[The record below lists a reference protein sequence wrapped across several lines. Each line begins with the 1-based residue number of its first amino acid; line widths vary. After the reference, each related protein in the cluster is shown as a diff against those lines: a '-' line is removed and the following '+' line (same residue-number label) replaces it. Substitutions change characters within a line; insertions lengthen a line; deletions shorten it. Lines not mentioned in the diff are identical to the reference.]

1 VEEHIRKLT
10 SRERARVDVSKPGEV
25 IGWCNK
31 WSITPEQLKMTVA
44 EVGPSALDV
53 ARALRKPY

>member
-1 VEEHIRKLT
+1 
-10 SRERARVDVSKPGEV
+10 VDVSKPGEV

-31 WSITPEQLKMTVA
+31 WSVTPEQLKVAVA

-53 ARALRKPY
+53 AKALRKPY